1 MLYFAA
7 AREHAGIDR
16 EILELDGPLTL
27 GELLSSLCEK
37 RPRLGEIRSALRLA
51 VNLEFVAEPTP
62 LYDGDEVA
70 LIPPVSG
77 G

>member
-7 AREHAGIDR
+7 ARERAGIDR
-16 EILELDGPLTL
+16 EILEFDPPRTV
-27 GELLSSLCEK
+27 GELLNSLCAV
-37 RPRLGEIRSALRLA
+37 RPRLGEIRPSLRVA
-51 VNLEFVAEPTP
+51 VNLEFVNEDVK
-62 LYDGDEVA
+62 LFDGDEVA